1 MERPQLS
8 AVELTRILREWSA
21 GEESALERL
30 APVVYAELHRIAARH
45 MAGEREGHLLQPS
58 ALVNE
63 AYLRLVAGEPVEWN
77 SRTHFFAY
85 SARLMRQILV
95 DSARAQQTERRGRRR
110 PHKADLSG
118 IQERGAAAA
127 RPVDFLD
134 LDRALAE
141 LTELDARQQQV
152 VELRYFGGLEVPE
165 VAAVLG
171 VSEATVVRDW
181 RIARAWL
188 FDRLWPETGTR

>member
-1 MERPQLS
+1 MEWPQLS
-8 AVELTRILREWSA
+8 AVELTRILRQWSA

-45 MAGEREGHLLQPS
+45 MAGERGGHLLQPS

-77 SRTHFFAY
+77 SRAHFFAY

-95 DSARAQQTERRGRRR
+95 DFARAQAAERRGGKRRQQ
-110 PHKADLSG
+110 ADLSS
-118 IQERGAAAA
+118 IQEKGGVAA

-165 VAAVLG
+165 VAAVLA

-188 FDRLWPETGTR
+188 FDRLWPENSTK

>member
-1 MERPQLS
+1 MQPG
-8 AVELTRILREWSA
+8 ELTRVLREWSA

-30 APVVYAELHRIAARH
+30 APVVYAELHRIAARK
-45 MAGEREGHLLQPS
+45 MAGERDGHLLQPS

-63 AYLRLVAGEPVEWN
+63 AYLRLMAGEPVEWN

-95 DSARAQQTERRGRRR
+95 DFARAQAAERRGGARRQ
-110 PHKADLSG
+110 ADLSG
-118 IQERGAAAA
+118 IQDQGAAA

-134 LDRALAE
+134 LDRALEE

-165 VAAVLG
+165 VAAVLA

-188 FDRLWPETGTR
+188 FDRLWPENSSK